1 MLMTWS
7 LRNAHT
13 LHTPPSSPLINTK
26 NVSRTLIDASVLHWG
41 QIKTR
46 IIPISLLHLP
56 PSSVKKTALTRN
68 LLLFTFAPQRQYK
81 MCVNIGP
88 CNVPAQYSEEYLVIP
103 SPFRNLLDLQLGASL
118 GEDSYLHSSD
128 VSKCLCVCVCER
140 VCVCVCVYARVCM
153 CVCVGLVGFRADIT
167 KFE

>member
-1 MLMTWS
+1 M
-7 LRNAHT
+7 
-13 LHTPPSSPLINTK
+13 
-26 NVSRTLIDASVLHWG
+26 
-41 QIKTR
+41 
-46 IIPISLLHLP
+46 
-56 PSSVKKTALTRN
+56 
-68 LLLFTFAPQRQYK
+68 FTFAPQRQYK

-88 CNVPAQYSEEYLVIP
+88 FNVPAQYSEEYLVIP
-103 SPFRNLLDLQLGASL
+103 SSFRNLLDLQLGASL